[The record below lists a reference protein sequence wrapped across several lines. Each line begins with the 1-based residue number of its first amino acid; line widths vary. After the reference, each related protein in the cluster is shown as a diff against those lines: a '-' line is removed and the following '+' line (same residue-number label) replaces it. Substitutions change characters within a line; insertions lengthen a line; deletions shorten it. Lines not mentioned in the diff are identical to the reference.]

1 MNRFTPLLKKINTKL
16 DLPQPAKS
24 RIVLEIAADLED
36 LFQFYRNQGLDEK
49 AAMKK
54 VYEKFDVTDEALMEL
69 AQIHESVFRKWMDK
83 ISERAQNRW
92 EHFVMILILISIALL
107 ASKAILSTRFFVNIS
122 MFVLPMVGIAFFVM
136 AKFLEKAY
144 YLYIKKDYDIKTL
157 RKGLLPLLVL
167 GSGNIFL
174 GISGY
179 FIELLMT
186 GENAVFTG
194 LLGILCLNPKMGE
207 ETTVELAEWLTKSSS
222 MIMVCM
228 LITIFIALILFI
240 LWNKIQKI
248 EQAEAAC
255 LLEE

>member
-36 LFQFYRNQGLDEK
+36 LFQVYRNQGLDEK
-49 AAMKK
+49 EAMKK
-54 VYEKFDVTDEALMEL
+54 VHEKFDVTDEALMEL

-83 ISERAQNRW
+83 ISEQAQNRW

-107 ASKAILSTRFFVNIS
+107 ASKAILSTRFFMNIS
-122 MFVLPMVGIAFFVM
+122 MFVLPMVGIAFFIM
-136 AKFLEKAY
+136 AKSLEKIY
-144 YLYIKKDYDIKTL
+144 YLYIKKDHDIRTL
-157 RKGLLPLLVL
+157 RKGFLPLLVL
-167 GSGNIFL
+167 GSCNLFI

-179 FIELLMT
+179 FIELFMT
-186 GENAVFTG
+186 GEKAVFTG
-194 LLGILCLNPKMGE
+194 LLGILCLNLNMRE
-207 ETTVELAEWLTKSSS
+207 DRTAELAEWLIKSSS

-228 LITIFIALILFI
+228 LVTIFIALVLFI